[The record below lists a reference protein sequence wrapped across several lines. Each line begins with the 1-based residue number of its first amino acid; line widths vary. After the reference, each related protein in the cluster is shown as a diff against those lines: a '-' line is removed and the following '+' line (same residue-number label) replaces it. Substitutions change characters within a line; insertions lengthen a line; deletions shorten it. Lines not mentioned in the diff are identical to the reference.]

1 MSWSSFAGGQLI
13 VYKVLGDP
21 SISHAVDI
29 SKPAKWVLCE
39 QGKHARD
46 PGTSKDLSVWDMV
59 TPLDTPDASQTAH
72 RERIK
77 SFFFFGLE

>member
-59 TPLDTPDASQTAH
+59 TPLDAQNVSQDVH
-72 RERIK
+72 VECVE
-77 SFFFFGLE
+77 SFLV